1 MAGDNSLKTKRV
13 SLTIPESTLSD
24 IDYIS
29 KTLQISRSAFISHIL
44 TGPVAQIRHVVEH
57 AYPETGDSPL
67 RRSTANTA
75 ALLQGE
81 LNNLQKSITDLSD
94 TIWEGAKDD
103 VH

>member
-1 MAGDNSLKTKRV
+1 MAGENSLKTKRV
-13 SLTIPESTLSD
+13 SLTIPESTLAD

-29 KTLQISRSAFISHIL
+29 KALSISRSAFISHVL
-44 TGPVAQIRHVVEH
+44 TGPAAQLRHVVDH
-57 AYPETGDSPL
+57 SGLGLDDSPL
-67 RRSTANTA
+67 RRSTVNKA
-75 ALLQGE
+75 AALQGE